1 MRNTSRI
8 LPLLLLALAA
18 CAVSAPEARAD
29 PLVVTGGFGSA
40 GNTNGGPFTLIGNN
54 FTLNGATFQGTHSF
68 PAPAGKT
75 VSLGSFNLGLDISGG
90 PAVIDGVS
98 YGHLYYQGF
107 LGFGASYTLPSDAPA
122 EFTVVVPFT
131 FTGQLQGCTD
141 PQGAIGTCPAGAVV
155 FNSALTGQGLATA
168 VLTSVVDPDTGTRTY
183 GLRGVRYDFAA
194 ATPEPAALVLLASG
208 LAGVGAAARRR
219 RGRTARP

>member
-18 CAVSAPEARAD
+18 CAMSAPEARAD
-29 PLVVTGGFGSA
+29 TLVVTGGFGSA
-40 GNTNGGPFTLIGNN
+40 ANSLGGTFMLVGNN
-54 FTLNGATFQGTHSF
+54 FTLNGGTHQGTNSF
-68 PAPAGKT
+68 PASAGQT

-98 YGHLYYQGF
+98 YGNLYYQGF
-107 LGFGASYTLPSDAPA
+107 MSFGASYTLPAVAPA

-141 PQGAIGTCPAGAVV
+141 PQGAIGTCPAGGVV

-168 VLTSVVDPDTGTRTY
+168 VLTSLADPDTGTLRY
-183 GLRGVRYDFAA
+183 SLRGVRYEFAA
-194 ATPEPAALVLLASG
+194 PTPEPATLVLLASG

-219 RGRTARP
+219 RGRAARR